1 MRRAPLGLCARLT
14 VWASRL
20 VDLGFRYQS
29 MRTVVYQCCYC
40 GEAIESGAQRRYVL
54 DPCAVV
60 LIGNWQAPEP
70 EQLSQQFFSH
80 FDCFRRHLSD
90 PSFVDI
96 DQMEPGD
103 QA

>member
-1 MRRAPLGLCARLT
+1 M
-14 VWASRL
+14 
-20 VDLGFRYQS
+20 
-29 MRTVVYQCCYC
+29 
-40 GEAIESGAQRRYVL
+40 L

-80 FDCFRRHLSD
+80 FECFRRHLSD
-90 PSFVDI
+90 PAYVDI
-96 DQMEPGD
+96 DEMEPGD

>member
-1 MRRAPLGLCARLT
+1 
-14 VWASRL
+14 
-20 VDLGFRYQS
+20 
-29 MRTVVYQCCYC
+29 MRTVEYQCCYC
-40 GEAIESGAQRRYVL
+40 GEGIESGADRRHTL
-54 DPCAVV
+54 DPCAVM

-80 FDCFRRHLSD
+80 FECFRRHLSD
-90 PSFVDI
+90 PSYVDI

>member
-1 MRRAPLGLCARLT
+1 VALWARLT
-14 VWASRL
+14 VWASLRGRSTWA
-20 VDLGFRYQS
+20 LGNTC
-29 MRTVVYQCCYC
+29 MRTVEYQCCYC
-40 GEAIESGAQRRYVL
+40 GEGIESGADRRHAL

-70 EQLSQQFFSH
+70 EQLSQQLFSH
-80 FDCFRRHLSD
+80 FECFRRHLSD
-90 PSFVDI
+90 PSYVDI